1 MNNTKILFVSA
12 MLLGLS
18 ASGFATQTEQKQ
30 ISIIAEVPSTEF
42 FVNALPGDDVF
53 TAPQR
58 MEWNTFNNV
67 LTPIQKQL
75 HIGST
80 TGAVQA
86 AVTSSTLTG
95 SVLANT
101 IDLDV
106 AVNGVTL
113 TTRATDVLDATQA
126 ATGKVV
132 NMVIAPAT
140 ASNFTPDN
148 YSGVVSLSFE
158 TPLPTTEPEPA
169 PEVTPE

>member
-1 MNNTKILFVSA
+1 MKNVTTLFASA
-12 MLLGLS
+12 MLLSLS
-18 ASGFATQTEQKQ
+18 ASSFAAQTEQKQ
-30 ISIIAEVPSTEF
+30 ITIVADVPSTEF

-75 HIGST
+75 HMGST
-80 TGAVQA
+80 TGAIQA

-95 SVLANT
+95 SSLSNSINLA
-101 IDLDV
+101 V

-113 TTRATDVLDATQA
+113 TSTAADVVGASQA
-126 ATGKVV
+126 AAGQVV
-132 NMVIAPAT
+132 NMTIAPVAT
-140 ASNFTPDN
+140 TSYTPDN

-158 TPLPTTEPEPA
+158 TPLPTAEPA
-169 PEVTPE
+169 PAE

>member
-1 MNNTKILFVSA
+1 MKNVTTLFASA
-12 MLLGLS
+12 MLLSLS
-18 ASGFATQTEQKQ
+18 ASSFAAQTEQKQ
-30 ISIIAEVPSTEF
+30 ITIVADVPSTEF

-75 HIGST
+75 HMGST
-80 TGAVQA
+80 TGAIQA

-95 SVLANT
+95 SSLSNSINLA
-101 IDLDV
+101 V

-113 TTRATDVLDATQA
+113 TSTAADVVGANQA
-126 ATGKVV
+126 AAGQVV
-132 NMVIAPAT
+132 NMTIAPLAT
-140 ASNFTPDN
+140 TSYTPDN

-158 TPLPTTEPEPA
+158 TPLPTAEPEPEPSA
-169 PEVTPE
+169 

>member
-1 MNNTKILFVSA
+1 MKNVTTLFASA
-12 MLLGLS
+12 MLLSLS
-18 ASGFATQTEQKQ
+18 ASSFAAQTEQKQ
-30 ISIIAEVPSTEF
+30 ITIVADVPSTEF

-75 HIGST
+75 HMGST
-80 TGAVQA
+80 TGAIQA

-95 SVLANT
+95 STFSNT
-101 IDLDV
+101 INLAV

-113 TTRATDVLDATQA
+113 STTAADVIGATQA
-126 ATGKVV
+126 AAGQVV
-132 NMVIAPAT
+132 NMTIAPVAT
-140 ASNFTPDN
+140 TSYTPDN

-158 TPLPTTEPEPA
+158 TPLPTAEPEPTPA
-169 PEVTPE
+169 P

>member
-1 MNNTKILFVSA
+1 MPMKNVTTLLASA
-12 MLLGLS
+12 MLFSLS
-18 ASGFATQTEQKQ
+18 ASSFAAQTEQKQ
-30 ISIIAEVPSTEF
+30 ITIVADVPSTEF

-75 HIGST
+75 HMGST
-80 TGAVQA
+80 TGAIQA

-95 SVLANT
+95 SSLSNT
-101 IDLDV
+101 INLAV

-113 TTRATDVLDATQA
+113 TTTAADVIGASQA
-126 ATGKVV
+126 AAGQVV
-132 NMVIAPAT
+132 NMTIAPVAT
-140 ASNFTPDN
+140 TSYTPDN

-158 TPLPTTEPEPA
+158 TPLPSAEPA
-169 PEVTPE
+169 PAE

>member
-1 MNNTKILFVSA
+1 MKNVTTLFASA
-12 MLLGLS
+12 MLLSLS
-18 ASGFATQTEQKQ
+18 ASSFAAQTEQKQ
-30 ISIIAEVPSTEF
+30 ITIVADVPSTEF

-75 HIGST
+75 HMGST
-80 TGAVQA
+80 TGAIQA

-95 SVLANT
+95 SSLSNSINLA
-101 IDLDV
+101 V

-113 TTRATDVLDATQA
+113 TSTAADVVGASQA
-126 ATGKVV
+126 AAGQVV
-132 NMVIAPAT
+132 NMTIAPVAT
-140 ASNFTPDN
+140 TSYTPDN

-158 TPLPTTEPEPA
+158 TPLPSAEPA
-169 PEVTPE
+169 PAE

>member
-1 MNNTKILFVSA
+1 MKNVTTLFASA
-12 MLLGLS
+12 MLLSLS
-18 ASGFATQTEQKQ
+18 ASSFAAQTEQKQ
-30 ISIIAEVPSTEF
+30 ITIVADVPSTEF

-75 HIGST
+75 HMGST
-80 TGAVQA
+80 TGAIQA

-95 SVLANT
+95 STFSNT
-101 IDLDV
+101 INLAV

-113 TTRATDVLDATQA
+113 STTAADVIGATQA
-126 ATGKVV
+126 AAGQVV
-132 NMVIAPAT
+132 NMTIAPVAT
-140 ASNFTPDN
+140 TSYTPDN

-158 TPLPTTEPEPA
+158 TPLPTAEPEPA
-169 PEVTPE
+169 PAS

>member
-1 MNNTKILFVSA
+1 MPMKNVTTLFASA
-12 MLLGLS
+12 MLFSLS
-18 ASGFATQTEQKQ
+18 ASSFAAQTEQKQ
-30 ISIIAEVPSTEF
+30 ITIVADVPSTEF

-75 HIGST
+75 HMGST
-80 TGAVQA
+80 TGAIQA

-95 SVLANT
+95 SSLSNSINLA
-101 IDLDV
+101 V

-113 TTRATDVLDATQA
+113 TSTAADVVGASQA
-126 ATGKVV
+126 AAGQVV
-132 NMVIAPAT
+132 NMTIAPVAT
-140 ASNFTPDN
+140 TSYTPDN

-158 TPLPTTEPEPA
+158 TPLPSAEPA
-169 PEVTPE
+169 PAE

>member
-1 MNNTKILFVSA
+1 MKNVTTLLASA
-12 MLLGLS
+12 MLLSLS
-18 ASGFATQTEQKQ
+18 ASSFAAQTEQKQ
-30 ISIIAEVPSTEF
+30 ITIVADVPSTEF

-75 HIGST
+75 HMGST
-80 TGAVQA
+80 TGAIQA

-95 SVLANT
+95 SSLSNT
-101 IDLDV
+101 INLAV

-113 TTRATDVLDATQA
+113 TTTAADVVGASQA
-126 ATGKVV
+126 AAGQVV
-132 NMVIAPAT
+132 NMTIAPVAAT
-140 ASNFTPDN
+140 NYTPDN

-158 TPLPTTEPEPA
+158 TPLPSAEPA
-169 PEVTPE
+169 PSE

>member
-1 MNNTKILFVSA
+1 MKNVTTLLASA
-12 MLLGLS
+12 MLFSLS
-18 ASGFATQTEQKQ
+18 ASSFAAQTEQKQ
-30 ISIIAEVPSTEF
+30 ITIVADVPSTEF

-75 HIGST
+75 HMGST
-80 TGAVQA
+80 TGAIQA

-95 SVLANT
+95 SSLSNT
-101 IDLDV
+101 INLAV

-113 TTRATDVLDATQA
+113 TTTAADVIGASQA
-126 ATGKVV
+126 AAGQVV
-132 NMVIAPAT
+132 NMTIAPVAT
-140 ASNFTPDN
+140 TSYTPDN

-158 TPLPTTEPEPA
+158 TPLPSAEPA
-169 PEVTPE
+169 PAE

>member
-1 MNNTKILFVSA
+1 MPMKNVTTLFASA
-12 MLLGLS
+12 MLLSLS
-18 ASGFATQTEQKQ
+18 ASSFAAQTEQKQ
-30 ISIIAEVPSTEF
+30 ITIVADVPSTEF

-75 HIGST
+75 HMGST
-80 TGAVQA
+80 TGAIQA

-95 SVLANT
+95 SSLSNSINLA
-101 IDLDV
+101 V

-113 TTRATDVLDATQA
+113 TSTAADVVGASQA
-126 ATGKVV
+126 AAGQVV
-132 NMVIAPAT
+132 NMTIAPVAT
-140 ASNFTPDN
+140 TSYTPDN

-158 TPLPTTEPEPA
+158 TPLPTAEPA
-169 PEVTPE
+169 PAE